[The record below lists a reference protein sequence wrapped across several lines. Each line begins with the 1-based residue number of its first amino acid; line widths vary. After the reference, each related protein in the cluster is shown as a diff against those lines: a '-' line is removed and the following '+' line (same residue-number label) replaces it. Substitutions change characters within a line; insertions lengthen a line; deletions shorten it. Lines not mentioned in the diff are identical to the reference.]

1 MNGKVTMYTIAKE
14 VGMSIAAVSRAFDP
28 NSCLK
33 PEKREFILETAKRL
47 GYVQNRMASRLSS
60 DPIRISVQIY
70 GQVKAYYS
78 ILERGIN
85 EAYRSLMDYKVEL
98 DLHVIDRT
106 FADEDGV
113 ISVIDGFSKGN
124 ADGVIVSGGFGD
136 KARGRLNKLFDGG
149 TSLGLLGG
157 ETIDCRRNFV
167 SMNDTTTTGRLA
179 ADFLSLTV
187 KGKDR
192 RVAVFVDRK
201 DSPAQNEILRA
212 FLESAETV
220 SLNVTDVFETENRE
234 DTANSQ
240 MCELL
245 SREELPDGIYC
256 TSANSV
262 PLCRAIGEK
271 NAEGK
276 FIFLAS
282 DVFSELDR
290 YLDSGVVSATIYQ
303 DPLFQARKA
312 FETMFLKLSEG
323 IEPPEFIRA
332 TPQLVLRSNRGLYL

>member
-60 DPIRISVQIY
+60 DPIRIGVLIY
-70 GQVKAYYS
+70 GKIKAYYS

-85 EAYRSLMDYKVEL
+85 DAYRSLMDYKVEL
-98 DLHVIDRT
+98 DLHVLDRAS
-106 FADEDGV
+106 ADEKDV
-113 ISVIDGFSKGN
+113 ISVIDGFSEDGV
-124 ADGVIVSGGFGD
+124 DGVIVSGSFGSEV
-136 KARGRLNKLFDGG
+136 RGSLNRLCDGG

-157 ETIDCRRNFV
+157 ETIDCRRNFI
-167 SMNDTTTTGRLA
+167 SMNDTNTTGRLA

-187 KGKDR
+187 KGEKR
-192 RVAVFVDRK
+192 RIAVFVDRRNL
-201 DSPAQNEILRA
+201 PAQNDILRA
-212 FLESAETV
+212 FLESAEAFA
-220 SLNVTDVFETENRE
+220 LNVTDVFETENRE
-234 DTANSQ
+234 DIAYAQ
-240 MCELL
+240 MCGLL

-262 PLCRAIGEK
+262 PLCRAIDEK
-271 NAEGK
+271 NSEGK

-282 DVFSELDR
+282 DVFSELDH
-290 YLDSGVVSATIYQ
+290 YLDTGVVSATIYQ

-312 FETMFLKLSEG
+312 FEAMFLKLSEG

-332 TPQLVLRSNRGLYL
+332 VPQLVLRSNRGLYL